1 MDVETLLA
9 PLATNNLPLLL
20 GIAGLVIAVVALVHS
35 ASVRR
40 TQQGQYDLMR
50 EKADSLWRELDDLRS
65 CAGPSTSPEGQSPN
79 HTATAEARYQTEK
92 QAYDRLWPEIWQLHD
107 RLGLFLRS
115 VEAGEPA
122 GELRLEARNAALEVR
137 RLLNTQRPFC
147 SEQVA
152 ELVTHLVDIEI
163 KAHLTACRYLDMLKD
178 VSAQPTPE
186 DRQNLQEKYHTL
198 YDGEARELMSQ
209 LAGTIRRRTITQ
221 G

>member
-1 MDVETLLA
+1 MDVETLLDL
-9 PLATNNLPLLL
+9 LAANNLPLLL
-20 GIAGLVIAVVALVHS
+20 GIAGLIIAVIALLHS

-40 TQQGQYDLMR
+40 AQQGQYELMR

-65 CAGPSTSPEGQSPN
+65 GSGPGTSLDNQTQS
-79 HTATAEARYQTEK
+79 HSVTAEERYRTEK
-92 QAYDRLWPEIWQLHD
+92 HAYDQLWPEIWHLHD

-122 GELRLEARNAALEVR
+122 GELRLEARNTALEVR

-152 ELVTHLVDIEI
+152 ELMTHLVDTEI
-163 KAHLTACRYLDMLKD
+163 KAHLAACRYLDMLKD
-178 VSAQPTPE
+178 VSTQPTQE

-198 YDGEARELMSQ
+198 YDGEARELMNQ
-209 LAGTIRRRTITQ
+209 LATTIRRRTIQ
-221 G
+221 PG